1 MADCRNCTSCTEVS
15 FQGFLYM
22 HFSYYVVIK
31 SPLPPVQTIVFVMWA
46 YNYLFYI
53 FQKYF
58 YCSILSYQLV
68 VPNLNFLSCVFFN
81 RLVASSVMCLIIT
94 SPFII
99 ILVLT
104 ALKIDFIST
113 SSFTSRFVAPV
124 TIDTTRLSR
133 SNLMLHWLPLV
144 LG

>member
-31 SPLPPVQTIVFVMWA
+31 SPLPQVQTIVFVMWA
-46 YNYLFYI
+46 YNYLFYL